1 MKYKPVIGWEC
12 KCDSCQ
18 HTFGWWMKWLAVEA
32 ACLIALTL
40 FLVRMGWVK

>member
-1 MKYKPVIGWEC
+1 MAYKPVIGWIC

-18 HTFGWWMKWLAVEA
+18 HDLFWWAKWVAVEA
-32 ACLIALTL
+32 AGLIALTL